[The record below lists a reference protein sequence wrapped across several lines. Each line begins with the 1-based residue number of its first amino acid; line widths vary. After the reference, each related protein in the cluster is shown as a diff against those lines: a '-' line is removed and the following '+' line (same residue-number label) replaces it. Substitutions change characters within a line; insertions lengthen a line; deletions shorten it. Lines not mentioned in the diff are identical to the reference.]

1 MDKDYVVSDIKINF
15 EGTLSLEEFYKYMK
29 KWFSQYKFDLEE
41 KEFNELKDGRKIQI
55 VWNAEKE
62 YNDYIKYVIEI
73 DFTAKNIEEIEDS
86 KKNMVSCS
94 IELSFNALL
103 AKDYDERW
111 NKGPITKIIKET
123 YTKYVKKDI
132 MDRCRTDLKDSVK
145 RLTNEIKAYLNLRK
159 A

>member
-1 MDKDYVVSDIKINF
+1 
-15 EGTLSLEEFYKYMK
+15 
-29 KWFSQYKFDLEE
+29 
-41 KEFNELKDGRKIQI
+41 
-55 VWNAEKE
+55 
-62 YNDYIKYVIEI
+62 
-73 DFTAKNIEEIEDS
+73 
-86 KKNMVSCS
+86 MVSCS

>member
-73 DFTAKNIEEIEDS
+73 LLPPS
-86 KKNMVSCS
+86 K
-94 IELSFNALL
+94 
-103 AKDYDERW
+103 
-111 NKGPITKIIKET
+111 
-123 YTKYVKKDI
+123 
-132 MDRCRTDLKDSVK
+132 
-145 RLTNEIKAYLNLRK
+145 
-159 A
+159 